1 VRRRAKKI
9 AVYLSW
15 ASEAVAAVSLKKR
28 RLKRRASERR
38 EEEEECFSWDDV

>member
-1 VRRRAKKI
+1 VRRRAKK
-9 AVYLSW
+9 VYLSW

-28 RLKRRASERR
+28 RNKKRASERR